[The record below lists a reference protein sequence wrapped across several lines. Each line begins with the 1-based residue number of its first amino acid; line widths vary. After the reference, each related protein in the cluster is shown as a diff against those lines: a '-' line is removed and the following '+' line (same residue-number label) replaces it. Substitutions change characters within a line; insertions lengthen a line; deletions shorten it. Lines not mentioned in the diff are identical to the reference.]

1 MLLIAI
7 PVYGG
12 ICYADFMMAV
22 FNLTKALEKY
32 RIQYDLKLIQNES
45 LISRARNG
53 FVAMFMNDYKYTR
66 LLFLD
71 SDLIF
76 SAETILNMLQA
87 NKPIVGASYPKKQL
101 NWDKIKHFANGVSN
115 AELEARSCDMNYN
128 FKYYNNNQVKV
139 DKGFAEV
146 KDVPTGCMLIDKRAL
161 SIIINKYRDT
171 NYINNCAGYG
181 DSNCFY
187 DLFKTGVV
195 EVDGKKIY
203 LSEDYYFCHLARQC
217 GISLWLDVNS
227 TMVHIGR
234 MNYTGN
240 LGLILQNSTGEKFD
254 KDGQLIN
261 KKS

>member
-53 FVAMFMNDYKYTR
+53 FVAMFMDDYKYTR

-115 AELEARSCDMNYN
+115 EELEARSCDMNYN
-128 FKYYNNNQVKV
+128 FKYYNKNQVKI

-171 NYINNCAGYG
+171 NYLNNCAGYG
-181 DSNCFY
+181 NSNCFY

-195 EVDGKKIY
+195 EIDGKKIY
-203 LSEDYYFCHLARQC
+203 LSEDYYFCYLARQC
-217 GISLWLDVNS
+217 GISLWLDLNA
-227 TMVHIGR
+227 TMIHIGR

-254 KDGQLIN
+254 RDGQLIN
-261 KKS
+261 SI